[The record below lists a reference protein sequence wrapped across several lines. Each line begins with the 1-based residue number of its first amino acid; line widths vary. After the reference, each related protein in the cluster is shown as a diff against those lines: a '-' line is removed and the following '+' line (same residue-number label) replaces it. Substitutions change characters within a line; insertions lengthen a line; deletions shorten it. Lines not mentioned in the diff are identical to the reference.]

1 MKTLVPRA
9 MLWMALATGCG
20 PVGENSAP
28 DEVAPSQVTQAIED
42 DNGLTPNGLAFN
54 GLAFNGLA
62 FNGLAFNGLAFN
74 GLSSPLFASWFRQH
88 PSESNLFM
96 KYLVRCAV
104 PVGQTR
110 SYKVGS
116 TTYVWPG
123 SLGLAPGWS
132 NGAAATL
139 EEQQVV
145 SACLAALTN
154 KYGRSVLLSVQGTSA
169 KGLRIP
175 TTSGEMLEFPLRE
188 ACFFG
193 NLFNGA
199 GLFVGNDQG
208 MLGANQASL
217 RACAL
222 MGRTE
227 CEPLVHVGSCH
238 EVCQQDAT
246 GTYFSRCTHGGVT
259 YHALSTRLRSQD
271 IYTCGDGRC
280 QFPETCGSNNS
291 GPYCMQ
297 DCGTCG

>member
-9 MLWMALATGCG
+9 MLWMALAAGCG
-20 PVGENSAP
+20 PVGESA
-28 DEVAPSQVTQAIED
+28 APAEAATGQVTRAIED

-74 GLSSPLFASWFRQH
+74 GLSSPQFASWFQQH
-88 PSESNLFM
+88 PSESNDFM

-104 PVGQTR
+104 PEGQTR
-110 SYKVGS
+110 SYTLGS
-116 TTYVWPG
+116 TTYEWPG
-123 SLGLAPGWS
+123 SLGLAPGWA

-154 KYGRSVLLSVQGTSA
+154 KYGRSVLLSVQGTNA
-169 KGLRIP
+169 RGVRIP
-175 TTSGEMLEFPLRE
+175 TTSGELADFPLRE

-193 NLFNGA
+193 NLFTGE
-199 GLFVGNDQG
+199 GLFVGNDQI
-208 MLGANQASL
+208 MLRGNQTSL

-222 MGRTE
+222 MGKKE

-238 EVCQQDAT
+238 EFCQHDAT
-246 GTYFSRCTHGGVT
+246 GTYFARCTRGGIS
-259 YHALSTRLRSQD
+259 YHALSTRLRPQE
-271 IYTCGDGRC
+271 IYICGDGRC
-280 QFPETCGSNNS
+280 QFPETCARNNAS
-291 GPYCMQ
+291 PHCKQ
-297 DCGTCG
+297 DCGTCD